1 MKVLFALILFC
12 SVSLVSG
19 QTKTTQALDDKYEGL
34 TLYFY
39 RNTLRMLNQTEDPSF
54 DELIKDIEK
63 MRFLMIDKT
72 KSKFEHPYGG
82 HSFRACRRGRRA
94 RSW

>member
-1 MKVLFALILFC
+1 MKGIFTLIFFC
-12 SVSLVSG
+12 SVGLVSG

-39 RNTLRMLNQTEDPSF
+39 RNTLRMLNQKEDPAF

-63 MRFLMIDKT
+63 ILVDEPNYPEVEK
-72 KSKFEHPYGG
+72 KLAELKK
-82 HSFRACRRGRRA
+82 
-94 RSW
+94 